1 MSQKGSLIVRTYASS
16 MIIPVVDSNVFIT
29 QKNGEEQS
37 LLAFRRTDEN
47 GKTQIVEINAP
58 DVENSQSSDS
68 TGLDFSTVDIKI
80 EKTGYEI
87 VVIRDVQI
95 FSGQLSIQNVEMVPL
110 PEGAVFDEHYEI
122 YTVTPQDL

>member
-58 DVENSQSSDS
+58 DVENSQSS
-68 TGLDFSTVDIKI
+68 
-80 EKTGYEI
+80 
-87 VVIRDVQI
+87 
-95 FSGQLSIQNVEMVPL
+95 
-110 PEGAVFDEHYEI
+110 
-122 YTVTPQDL
+122 

>member
-1 MSQKGSLIVRTYASS
+1 M
-16 MIIPVVDSNVFIT
+16 
-29 QKNGEEQS
+29 
-37 LLAFRRTDEN
+37 
-47 GKTQIVEINAP
+47 
-58 DVENSQSSDS
+58 
-68 TGLDFSTVDIKI
+68 DFSTVDIKI

>member
-58 DVENSQSSDS
+58 DVENS
-68 TGLDFSTVDIKI
+68 
-80 EKTGYEI
+80 
-87 VVIRDVQI
+87 
-95 FSGQLSIQNVEMVPL
+95 
-110 PEGAVFDEHYEI
+110 
-122 YTVTPQDL
+122 